1 MAQSLW
7 RPFGLIREMPELRS
21 LWAASLVSA
30 VGSAVTRLALPLT
43 AALTLGA
50 GPVEMGILA
59 AAGTL
64 PIFLFSLPAGVVVDR
79 LPRRALMIVSDLG
92 RAALIASIPVAAL
105 LDQLRLEQ
113 LYAVAF
119 LTTVIGLLHD
129 LADTAIR
136 PVLLGP
142 ARLADGN
149 TALAVNHQV
158 ASLAGPSIAGVLVAL
173 ATAPIALMVDA
184 LSFVASALL
193 LARLRLAEPAAPSRD
208 AAALRAFASD
218 IAAGFN
224 LVLRDPILRAIV
236 GASAIGQL
244 GGAVQAPL
252 IVLFM
257 LGELHLSPAALGI
270 IFAATGLGAI
280 PGSLFARPIAD
291 RVGPGRAVAVGTT
304 CSVLAMLAAPLVGG
318 PASFVVAVLVLAQ
331 ALFGVGVSVYSI
343 NHLTLRQLAA
353 PNHLQGRAN
362 ATRRFLMNALT
373 PVGALLSGLL
383 AESIG
388 LRTGLLAG
396 AALMGLAL
404 LWTIRSPLWTL
415 RRHDA

>member
-1 MAQSLW
+1 VAQSPW
-7 RPFGLIREMPELRS
+7 RPFALVRELPALRS

-30 VGSAVTRLALPLT
+30 FGSAVTRLALPLT

-50 GPVEMGILA
+50 GPAEMGILA

-79 LPRRALMIVSDLG
+79 VPRPALMIASDLG
-92 RAALIASIPVAAL
+92 RAALIASVPVAAL
-105 LDQLRLEQ
+105 IGQLRLEQ

-136 PVLLGP
+136 PLVLGRE
-142 ARLADGN
+142 RLADGN
-149 TALAVNHQV
+149 SALAVNHQV
-158 ASLAGPSIAGVLVAL
+158 ASLTGPSVAGILVSL
-173 ATAPIALMVDA
+173 ATAPIALLVDV

-193 LARLRLAEPAAPSRD
+193 LLRLKATEAAAPSREPGS
-208 AAALRAFASD
+208 LRVY
-218 IAAGFN
+218 IAEIREGVG

-252 IVLFM
+252 LVLYM
-257 LGELHLSPAALGI
+257 LEELALSAAELGI
-270 IFAATGLGAI
+270 IFAATGAGAI
-280 PGSLFARPIAD
+280 PGSLLARPIAD
-291 RVGPGRAVAVGTT
+291 RVGPGRAIAVGT
-304 CSVLAMLAAPLVGG
+304 SFSMVAMLAVPLVVG
-318 PASFVVAVLVLAQ
+318 PTPVVVAVLVAAQ
-331 ALFGVGVSVYSI
+331 AAFGVGVSVYSI

-373 PVGALLSGLL
+373 PVGAVASGFL

-388 LRTGLLAG
+388 LRTGLFVGAG
-396 AALMGLAL
+396 FMALAL
-404 LWTIRSPLWTL
+404 LWTIRSPLWRL
-415 RRHDA
+415 RAHDS